1 MKVVVSPAADRAA
14 GDVRL
19 LDAAAGCLRQ
29 RRRTR
34 WPYIS
39 IYHVLLRR
47 QVAAA
52 LSAAVTITDLQET
65 AANSQGH
72 ASL

>member
-29 RRRTR
+29 RRRMR

-52 LSAAVTITDLQET
+52 LSAAVTITNLQ
-65 AANSQGH
+65 AHAPNSQGH

>member
-34 WPYIS
+34 WPYTS
-39 IYHVLLRR
+39 IYHVLLRK

-52 LSAAVTITDLQET
+52 LSAAVTLT
-65 AANSQGH
+65 NSQATASNLQGQ

>member
-19 LDAAAGCLRQ
+19 LDAAAGCLRK

-34 WPYIS
+34 WPYTS
-39 IYHVLLRR
+39 IYHVLLRK

-52 LSAAVTITDLQET
+52 LSAAVTITNSQAT
-65 AANSQGH
+65 APNSQGH

>member
-52 LSAAVTITDLQET
+52 LSAAVTITNLQET
-65 AANSQGH
+65 ASISQGH